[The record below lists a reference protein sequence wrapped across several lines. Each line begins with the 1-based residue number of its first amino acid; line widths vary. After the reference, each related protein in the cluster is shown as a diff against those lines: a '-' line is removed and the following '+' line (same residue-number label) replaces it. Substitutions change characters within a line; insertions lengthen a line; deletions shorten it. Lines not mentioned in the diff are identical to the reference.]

1 MKIFLILIL
10 ISIGC
15 LFIYDNMMII
25 WYDSAVGYVDDEGGY
40 IGLGWFIILIIVQ
53 LIKVK

>member
-1 MKIFLILIL
+1 
-10 ISIGC
+10 
-15 LFIYDNMMII
+15 MII

>member
-1 MKIFLILIL
+1 MQFI
-10 ISIGC
+10 C
-15 LFIYDNMMII
+15 LFMMFLII
-25 WYDSAVGYVDDEGGY
+25 WYDSALCSRVSDDDEGGY